1 MKTMPI
7 NRSEMPLPDLEQL
20 FNAAIRY
27 MQSGEYAFAYRCLG
41 MTNKFDLHTSYNKAL
56 CCYQISWFSE
66 CRNLLMEA
74 ERQLPSLTD
83 IRMNDLPEAFS
94 QWEYESSPDLCP
106 MPYGTP
112 PSIAAIQIL
121 KLKAYNS
128 YRLHLY
134 SEMRDAVSRLGGK
147 YKSINELIKETYHGN
162 M

>member
-1 MKTMPI
+1 MPI

-41 MTNKFDLHTSYNKAL
+41 MTNKSDLHTSYNKAL

-106 MPYGTP
+106 MPYGTL

-147 YKSINELIKETYHGN
+147 YQSINELIKETYHGN

>member
-1 MKTMPI
+1 
-7 NRSEMPLPDLEQL
+7 MPLPDLEQL

-41 MTNKFDLHTSYNKAL
+41 MTNKSDLHTSYNKAL

-106 MPYGTP
+106 MPYGTL

-147 YKSINELIKETYHGN
+147 YQSINELIKETYHGN

>member
-1 MKTMPI
+1 MPI

>member
-1 MKTMPI
+1 MPI

-41 MTNKFDLHTSYNKAL
+41 MTNKSDLHTSYNKAL

-106 MPYGTP
+106 MPYGTL

-147 YKSINELIKETYHGN
+147 YQSIHQRTHKRNISW
-162 M
+162 